1 MLMMENSEN
10 KGSTEH
16 TEHTEGTEIPE
27 GPQVTE
33 PQVIPGPQ
41 EPQEPQETQENPDG
55 PRRLVCVR
63 FGGIPTPYIFD
74 AQALELRQGDQVI
87 VGTESGQCAAWIIGY
102 AREEEATGL
111 DDIKPVIRKVTDEDL
126 ARLERIR
133 AKEKDCHAFC
143 AERIRTRN
151 LPMKLIRVEQHF
163 DENKITFY
171 FVAEG
176 RVDFRELLKDLVERY
191 RTRIELRQIGT
202 RQESA
207 MLGGIG
213 SCGRELCCSTFLTN
227 FQRISVKMAKNQNMT
242 LNPTKISGLCGKLKC
257 CLAYEKESY
266 ANLIENLPKP
276 GKKVFLDEGEAV
288 VVSINVIN
296 QTFVAKLADR
306 RFVKANVSDI
316 LTEEEF
322 QQLPEQKG
330 PASDR
335 GKKILM
341 EQPPDEEPPMVPM
354 IATSPKPPKK
364 KRTRSRNARKKRS
377 KRP

>member
-1 MLMMENSEN
+1 MVANMTMMENAEKPN
-10 KGSTEH
+10 
-16 TEHTEGTEIPE
+16 
-27 GPQVTE
+27 
-33 PQVIPGPQ
+33 
-41 EPQEPQETQENPDG
+41 
-55 PRRLVCVR
+55 RLVCVR
-63 FGGIPTPYIFD
+63 FESIPTPYIFD
-74 AQALELRQGDQVI
+74 AQDLELRQGDRVI
-87 VGTESGQCAAWIIGY
+87 VGTEAGQCAAMVIGY
-102 AREEEATGL
+102 PREEEAAGL
-111 DDIKPVIRKVTDEDL
+111 EDIKPVVRKVTEEDE
-126 ARLERIR
+126 ARLDRIH
-133 AKEKDCHAFC
+133 AKEKDCYAFC
-143 AERIRTRN
+143 HERIRARG
-151 LPMKLIRVEQHF
+151 LSMKLIRVEQLF

-191 RTRIELRQIGT
+191 RTRIELRQVGT

-213 SCGRELCCSTFLTN
+213 SCGRELCCATFLTN

-276 GKKVFLDEGEAV
+276 GKKVFLAEGEAM

-296 QTFVAKLADR
+296 QTVVAKLTDR
-306 RFVKANVSDI
+306 RFVKAHVSDI
-316 LTEEEF
+316 LSEEEY

-330 PASDR
+330 PPQDR
-335 GKKILM
+335 GKPAPT
-341 EQPPDEEPPMVPM
+341 EERPEDELPMVPM
-354 IATSPKPPKK
+354 IATSPKPKK
-364 KRTRSRNARKKRS
+364 KRSRSRNARKKRS